1 MPDGAW
7 GCATHGNFSSN
18 LDDLIAAA
26 NHLRT
31 AHIAPSLFIG
41 HRLGGAAGLAEDGQV
56 SYMGVNQYSRKW
68 SRIKTYGGKLVENIT
83 QAAARDVLTSNMP
96 AIEEAGY
103 SIVLSVHD
111 ELLTE
116 APDTPDYT
124 HEHLSA
130 LMATNPEWA
139 PGLPLAAAGFEAYR
153 YRKD

>member
-1 MPDGAW
+1 VG
-7 GCATHGNFSSN
+7 
-18 LDDLIAAA
+18 
-26 NHLRT
+26 
-31 AHIAPSLFIG
+31 
-41 HRLGGAAGLAEDGQV
+41 EDGTV

-96 AIEEAGY
+96 AIEAAGY
-103 SIVLSVHD
+103 DIVLSVHD

-116 APDTPDYT
+116 APDTADYS

-130 LMATNPEWA
+130 LMATNPPWA
-139 PGLPLAAAGFEAYR
+139 AGLPLAAAGFEAYR